1 MLVSSMVTV
10 LGLAF
15 VIGILSQSFQHQLM
29 IELKKEAVYISRG
42 VEAAG
47 TDYLEQL
54 NNIDSRVTYVD
65 ESGKVLYDNEAD
77 VESMGNHGHRKEIR
91 EAELNG
97 EGEDERMSST
107 LSEKTIYYAIRL
119 DNGNVLRVS
128 GTQDSA
134 LALVWQLVPSLLG
147 VLFLILVLSAVFAS
161 RLSGRVVEPLN
172 NLDLEHPEEINV
184 YEEVEPLI
192 SKIYRQNRQ
201 IRLQLEAARRQQK
214 EFSIITENMQ

>member
-1 MLVSSMVTV
+1 MC
-10 LGLAF
+10 
-15 VIGILSQSFQHQLM
+15 
-29 IELKKEAVYISRG
+29 
-42 VEAAG
+42 
-47 TDYLEQL
+47 
-54 NNIDSRVTYVD
+54 
-65 ESGKVLYDNEAD
+65 
-77 VESMGNHGHRKEIR
+77 IR
-91 EAELNG
+91 
-97 EGEDERMSST
+97 DR
-107 LSEKTIYYAIRL
+107 RL

-128 GTQDSA
+128 STQKSA
-134 LALVWQLVPSLLG
+134 FALVWQLVPPLLG

-214 EFSIITENMQ
+214 EFSIITENMQEGLLVIDRYTMVLSVNSSVGKLLKVNDCLLYTSKKHPESIRRRGSSDRWS

>member
-1 MLVSSMVTV
+1 MRLMWKAWKITATEKKS
-10 LGLAF
+10 GR
-15 VIGILSQSFQHQLM
+15 QSLPERAKM
-29 IELKKEAVYISRG
+29 
-42 VEAAG
+42 
-47 TDYLEQL
+47 
-54 NNIDSRVTYVD
+54 
-65 ESGKVLYDNEAD
+65 
-77 VESMGNHGHRKEIR
+77 R
-91 EAELNG
+91 ECLPHFPK
-97 EGEDERMSST
+97 D
-107 LSEKTIYYAIRL
+107 IYYAIRL
-119 DNGNVLRVS
+119 ENGNVLRVS

-214 EFSIITENMQ
+214 EFSIITENMQEGLL

>member
-1 MLVSSMVTV
+1 MKKYKVAVVGATGAVGREMLRCIFQFKFPFESIK
-10 LGLAF
+10 LLA
-15 VIGILSQSFQHQLM
+15 SARS
-29 IELKKEAVYISRG
+29 A
-42 VEAAG
+42 
-47 TDYLEQL
+47 
-54 NNIDSRVTYVD
+54 
-65 ESGKVLYDNEAD
+65 GKV
-77 VESMGNHGHRKEIR
+77 VEFEGHEFTV
-91 EAELNG
+91 EELTENSF
-97 EGEDERMSST
+97 EGID
-107 LSEKTIYYAIRL
+107 A
-119 DNGNVLRVS
+119 
-128 GTQDSA
+128 A

-214 EFSIITENMQ
+214 EFSIITENMQEGLLVIDRYTMVLSVNSSVGKLLKVNEVRTPCKPSLSFLNILI